1 MVNIGV
7 LGIAGRM
14 GGAIMAE
21 IFERQ
26 GAQFAGGCDRI
37 DHPRIGETLRHPA
50 TGEALPLAIGNTPA
64 EMFLISDVLIDFSA
78 PDALEEHLVLAAG
91 QQKPLIIGTTGL
103 EDRHH
108 ALIDEVAQNVPIM
121 QAANTSMGVTL
132 LAKLVADA
140 AAALDDGWDIEILD
154 MHHRAKVDA
163 PSGTALLLGTKAAE
177 ARGQDATAFTLSREG
192 NTGPR
197 AAGTIGYAT
206 LRGGDVAGEHSVIFA
221 AGAERLELAHKATDR
236 RIFARGAVTAAQW
249 TPGPPPA
256 RYTLEL
262 SLIHN

>member
-1 MVNIGV
+1 MIKIGV

-14 GGAIMAE
+14 GQAIMAE
-21 IFERQ
+21 IFDRE
-26 GAQFAGGCDRI
+26 GAQFAGGCDSL

-50 TGEALPLAIGNTPA
+50 TGEALDLVIGNTPA
-64 EMFLISDVLIDFSA
+64 ELFLISDVLIDFSA

-103 EDRHH
+103 NARHH
-108 ALIDEVAQNVPIM
+108 SLIDDVAQQVPIM
-121 QAANTSMGVTL
+121 QAANTSMGVNL

-140 AAALDDGWDIEILD
+140 AAALDDSWDIEILD

-163 PSGTALLLGTKAAE
+163 PSGTALLLGEKAAE
-177 ARGQDATAFTLSREG
+177 ARSQDASAFTLSREG

-197 AAGTIGYAT
+197 ETGTIGYAT

-221 AGAERLELAHKATDR
+221 AGAERLELSHKATDR
-236 RIFARGAVTAAQW
+236 RIFAGGAVTAAQW
-249 TPGPPPA
+249 IHGLPAA
-256 RYTLEL
+256 RYTMEDVLGL
-262 SLIHN
+262 R